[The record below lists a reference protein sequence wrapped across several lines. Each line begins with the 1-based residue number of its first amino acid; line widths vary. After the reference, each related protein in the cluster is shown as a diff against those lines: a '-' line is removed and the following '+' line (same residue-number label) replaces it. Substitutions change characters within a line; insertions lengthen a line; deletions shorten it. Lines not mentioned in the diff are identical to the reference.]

1 MNNKSKRE
9 ISFIFLFLICIVT
22 RIATSIYYIED
33 IDSLRFALSIID
45 YDIAKLQPHFPGYPV
60 FCFIAKIL
68 FLITNSLGIT
78 FSIIGGIS
86 VFIIIY
92 YTLRLWCFEL
102 LLPQGIFC
110 TALIF
115 LNPLLWLMSNR
126 YMPDVM
132 GVAVTIAALYY
143 LINNEKDNKNVF
155 IGFFLAG
162 LLTGVRLSYTPFLL
176 LPMVYHFLN
185 HKKKPYILLSFSIG
199 CFLWFLPLIWITGID
214 NLYLAALKQTS
225 GHFSE
230 FGGTIITDAN
240 LFDRGINLIRSIW
253 ADGLGCYWVG
263 RSWQTLLLSIPMLYF
278 LYHGLHSMK
287 ISIMDKKYMIIVGSI
302 IIYLIWIFFFQNV
315 IYKSRHI
322 LPLIVFAIV
331 VINTGVVAMVDKN
344 KFIPNLV
351 IGIFFLSLINITMV
365 LVYQHKNPT
374 SISKIKDDLINK
386 QNINTVVSI
395 PLINYFLKSHQVE
408 SEFLDVEDSVD
419 IEEIKLLD
427 RDTLLLIGSF
437 NEKFS
442 DNYNIISDTV
452 YFHNIYVNRMWSE
465 ISIYQLVKK

>member
-1 MNNKSKRE
+1 
-9 ISFIFLFLICIVT
+9 
-22 RIATSIYYIED
+22 
-33 IDSLRFALSIID
+33 
-45 YDIAKLQPHFPGYPV
+45 
-60 FCFIAKIL
+60 
-68 FLITNSLGIT
+68 
-78 FSIIGGIS
+78 
-86 VFIIIY
+86 
-92 YTLRLWCFEL
+92 
-102 LLPQGIFC
+102 
-110 TALIF
+110 
-115 LNPLLWLMSNR
+115 
-126 YMPDVM
+126 
-132 GVAVTIAALYY
+132 
-143 LINNEKDNKNVF
+143 
-155 IGFFLAG
+155 
-162 LLTGVRLSYTPFLL
+162 
-176 LPMVYHFLN
+176 
-185 HKKKPYILLSFSIG
+185 
-199 CFLWFLPLIWITGID
+199 
-214 NLYLAALKQTS
+214 
-225 GHFSE
+225 
-230 FGGTIITDAN
+230 
-240 LFDRGINLIRSIW
+240 
-253 ADGLGCYWVG
+253 
-263 RSWQTLLLSIPMLYF
+263 
-278 LYHGLHSMK
+278 LHSMK